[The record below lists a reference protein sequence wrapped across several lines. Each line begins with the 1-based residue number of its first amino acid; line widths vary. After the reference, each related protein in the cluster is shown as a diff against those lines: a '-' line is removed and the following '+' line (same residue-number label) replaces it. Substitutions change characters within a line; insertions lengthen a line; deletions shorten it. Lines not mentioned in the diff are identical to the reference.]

1 LDNRTLKEF
10 KQFIK
15 DDFWITKNYSKLL
28 SIYEN
33 RYIAVRNEKVL
44 DNDPN
49 QLQLINRLQKI
60 YGKDKISNIQIDLI
74 H

>member
-1 LDNRTLKEF
+1 MDNRTLKEF

-15 DDFWITKNYSKLL
+15 DDFWITKNYPNLL
-28 SIYEN
+28 ALYEN

-44 DNDPN
+44 DNDPD
-49 QLQLINRLQKI
+49 QLQLIYRLQKI